1 MQRRN
6 EDQYK
11 DPAQPIPQDWA
22 RLIRK
27 LRWIGLE
34 EEAARLEFAVSTL
47 PPEKKGSV
55 SCGPFNTD

>member
-6 EDQYK
+6 EDHYK

-34 EEAARLEFAVSTL
+34 EEAARLEIAVSTL
-47 PPEKKGSV
+47 PPEKNGSV